1 MEDLK
6 MTVTT
11 EVIIYPEEY
20 ANKYLNYL
28 KECEEEANKEEE
40 ADNPDLLEVWLEN
53 ELADDYDFS
62 LWDSN
67 IENFDQILKE
77 VEKYFKKLSENS

>member
-1 MEDLK
+1 

>member
-28 KECEEEANKEEE
+28 KECEEEVNKEEE